1 MCGLLQGMS
10 YVALH
15 GKSSKENIKKVLE
28 SFQAKIMGDYEF
40 WSWLIFEFDNK

>member
-1 MCGLLQGMS
+1 MLSLLQGMS

-15 GKSSKENIKKVLE
+15 GKFSKENINNVLE

-40 WSWLIFEFDNK
+40 IS